1 MPSAMDEYKQDTEKA
16 LLDVLSSEE
25 LLELVDDYGNK
36 ISKAK
41 KEVVDES
48 EEKLPAGLVSPSLK
62 LQHQLDGT
70 WGEFKKEAIQELR
83 DALIADRDKQMMAK
97 QKEIESLQEERDAAI
112 AELGN
117 TFSQMTLLEAALE
130 DAVIHAEELR
140 SKSKISQLTI
150 ELEAEKQKSAELAAK
165 LNTRDG
171 EVRQLIEVLSEDQ
184 KPKPEAKPAEGPST
198 TVHFDPSP
206 AAGEGG
212 KPISFFKVPSGSLK
226 GGSSWIEESDSSVTS
241 EVDLQRRAFSLA
253 RTASS
258 IQSAIEDAFK
268 LDEDQR
274 RTKIEALKTRWDP
287 DKNPILTEL
296 SAEVTKIINH
306 TVEKMQSNGGSE
318 KPA

>member
-1 MPSAMDEYKQDTEKA
+1 MDEYKQDTEKA

-184 KPKPEAKPAEGPST
+184 KPKPEAKPAE
-198 TVHFDPSP
+198 
-206 AAGEGG
+206 
-212 KPISFFKVPSGSLK
+212 
-226 GGSSWIEESDSSVTS
+226 S